1 MFRLG
6 RTAVLRGA
14 GLQGRNDLRI
24 EVSHQKLQHAIND
37 SIVSQRVTMSLK
49 LLHIS
54 EHEIV
59 LRKPAGL
66 LSEAPRTSTADNVV
80 NLLRAEGFGD
90 VRLVHRLDKPASG
103 LMLVA
108 RTVEATAY
116 YGAEIAARRWHKV
129 YVAKV
134 AYQKY
139 AQSLVGD
146 HRAYLKTE
154 GKHATVVRS
163 GGKPSFLTIAHVAQT
178 DRDDEAFAVVRLH
191 TGRFH
196 QIRVMLANL
205 GAPLVGDALYGGPET
220 RPMYLEHVLLGAR
233 PFGASYLHVW
243 QSPADDDRPQW
254 PASLADAVAAEVVRI
269 SAP

>member
-1 MFRLG
+1 
-6 RTAVLRGA
+6 
-14 GLQGRNDLRI
+14 
-24 EVSHQKLQHAIND
+24 
-37 SIVSQRVTMSLK
+37 MSLK
-49 LLHIS
+49 SVHIS
-54 EHEIV
+54 EHEVV

-80 NLLRAEGFGD
+80 SRLREEGFGD

-108 RTVEATAY
+108 RTAEATAY
-116 YGAEIAARRWHKV
+116 YGAEIAARRWQKI

-134 AYQKY
+134 ACSKE
-139 AQSLVGD
+139 ATQSLVGD
-146 HRAYLKTE
+146 HRAYLKTQ
-154 GKHATVVRS
+154 GKHATVVRA
-163 GGKPSFLTIAHVAQT
+163 GGKPSFLTIAHVTET
-178 DRDDEAFAVVRLH
+178 DRDDEAFVVVRLH

-196 QIRVMLANL
+196 QIRVMLATL

-233 PFGASYLHVW
+233 PFGANYLHVW

>member
-1 MFRLG
+1 VVGQESRGLKPADHNRLVPL
-6 RTAVLRGA
+6 A
-14 GLQGRNDLRI
+14 
-24 EVSHQKLQHAIND
+24 
-37 SIVSQRVTMSLK
+37 
-49 LLHIS
+49 LLHVS

-80 NLLRAEGFGD
+80 SRLREEGFGD
-90 VRLVHRLDKPASG
+90 VRLAHRLDKPASG

-116 YGAEIAARRWHKV
+116 YGAEIAARRWQKI
-129 YVAKV
+129 YIAKV
-134 AYQKY
+134 ACAKDR

-154 GKHATVVRS
+154 GKHATVVRA
-163 GGKPSFLTIAHVAQT
+163 GGKPSFLTVAHAAQT
-178 DRDDEAFAVVRLH
+178 DRDDEAFVVVRLH

-233 PFGASYLHVW
+233 PFEANYLHVW